1 MAILIY
7 ENGSGETKTFP
18 IQKEKVTIGRNGEN
32 DLVLEDVFVSRQ
44 HATLYLEEDEYK
56 IQDMDSS
63 YGVIINGDKVKET
76 ALKYGDKIQLG
87 NTIITFVEDRH
98 YENDD
103 EDSVSE
109 LDQELYKEQSKDIDT
124 VKQELEELKTQLT
137 DNVDTIQ
144 APPVYNRLLKLEET
158 VDVLQKK
165 MMDLEEVNKR
175 TSTLYEVGKII
186 NSVLELEKLL
196 NLVMDLALQVMN
208 AERGFIMLVNDKTS
222 DLEAKVARNM
232 GLEDFDEGA
241 RAISYGI
248 ANRVLEEKEPVMTA
262 DASTDPR
269 FNMQV
274 SVIMYNIRSVMCVPL
289 KSKEDIIGV
298 IYVDNR
304 VSKGYFSEDDL
315 EFLVAFAN
323 QASLAIEN
331 AKLYENIR
339 EQEQMRLNLQR
350 YLPINLVDEML
361 FTDTLQLGGKHVKA
375 AILFSDIKGFTSLSE
390 NLEPEETVQILND
403 YFKEMTDE
411 VFVHEGT
418 LDKYMGDGIM
428 AFFGAPISHEDD
440 SLRACKAAVAMME
453 KLKRLNAKWKKEGKP
468 WYLEMKIGI
477 NTGEVVA
484 GNVGSEKRMDYTVIG
499 DAVNLASR
507 LEDSA
512 KGGEI
517 LISHSTYTDI
527 EPYVRAKK
535 LKPIAVKGKSEP
547 VQVYLVLDLKE

>member
-7 ENGSGETKTFP
+7 ENGSGETKSFP
-18 IQKEKVTIGRNGEN
+18 IQKEKITIGRHGEN

-44 HATLYLEEDEYK
+44 HATLFLEDDEYK

-63 YGVIINGDKVKET
+63 YGVIINGDKVNET

-98 YENDD
+98 YEN
-103 EDSVSE
+103 EEQGSVAE
-109 LDQELYKEQSKDIDT
+109 LDEKLYKEQSKDIDT
-124 VKQELEELKTQLT
+124 VKKELEELKTQLT
-137 DNVDTIQ
+137 DNVDTVQ
-144 APPVYNRLLKLEET
+144 APPVYNRLIKLEET

-165 MMDLEEVNKR
+165 LMDLEEVNKR

-208 AERGFIMLVNDKTS
+208 AERGFIMLVNDKTG

-248 ANRVLEEKEPVMTA
+248 ANRVLEEKEPIMTA

-269 FNMQV
+269 FNTQV

-289 KSKEDIIGV
+289 KSKDDIIGV

-411 VFVHEGT
+411 VFIHEGT

-440 SLRACKAAVAMME
+440 SLRACKAAIAMME
-453 KLKRLNAKWKKEGKP
+453 KLKHLNAKWKKEGKP

-517 LISHSTYTDI
+517 LISHSTYADI